1 MSNTTAKPQKNFLD
15 QIKGVNRLF
24 ALTVVAPTA
33 LAAIYY
39 GFIASDVYVSESR
52 FVVLSAQQQ
61 PKMSMVGALLEG
73 TGISRSEDDTYPV
86 LDYIQSRDA
95 LRELDQN
102 NYILH
107 SYSRQGD
114 FISRFHTSFDNSF
127 ESLWKYYSNHIVEAK
142 LDPISSITT
151 LTTRAYSAADAERI
165 NNTLVEIS
173 ERLINRLNARAA
185 SDAITFAQRQ
195 VDVAV
200 AKAKDAASELALYR
214 NSHTVF
220 DPEKQSALQLQ
231 QVTSLQTQLFAAQS
245 QLGQLQAVSPQNPQI
260 PALKTYIATIE
271 KQVDVA
277 TGSVAGG
284 KNSLSQK
291 ASEYTR
297 LVLDA
302 QLADKQL
309 ASAMASLD
317 NARADA
323 ERKQLYLEVLVQP
336 NAPDIAIEPK
346 RLRGIAAT
354 FCVGLILWGVLSLLI
369 ASVREHQD

>member
-1 MSNTTAKPQKNFLD
+1 M
-15 QIKGVNRLF
+15 
-24 ALTVVAPTA
+24 
-33 LAAIYY
+33 
-39 GFIASDVYVSESR
+39 
-52 FVVLSAQQQ
+52 
-61 PKMSMVGALLEG
+61 
-73 TGISRSEDDTYPV
+73 
-86 LDYIQSRDA
+86 
-95 LRELDQN
+95 
-102 NYILH
+102 
-107 SYSRQGD
+107 
-114 FISRFHTSFDNSF
+114 
-127 ESLWKYYSNHIVEAK
+127 
-142 LDPISSITT
+142 
-151 LTTRAYSAADAERI
+151 YSAADAERI